1 MKKINYAAVAAC
13 GACGTV
19 AAALLASAACN
30 NRPAAFDHGDALAIG
45 GDAARGVQTI
55 QYAGC
60 GSCHYIPG
68 VRGARGMV
76 AAPLMWFS
84 RRTFIAGEVPNTPEN
99 LILWIRSPQT
109 IEPHTAMPNAGLND
123 QQARDV
129 AAYLYTLR

>member
-1 MKKINYAAVAAC
+1 MTRCLLVLIVCAASAGCNAAQN
-13 GACGTV
+13 
-19 AAALLASAACN
+19 AALNHS
-30 NRPAAFDHGDALAIG
+30 DALAVG
-45 GDAARGVQTI
+45 GDASRGVATI

-68 VRGARGMV
+68 VAGAHGMV
-76 AAPLMWFS
+76 AAPLTWFS

-99 LILWIRSPQT
+99 LVLWIRTPQA
-109 IEPHTAMPNAGLND
+109 IEPHTAMPSAGLND